1 MNKKTTKNYISKKLN
16 IFRWIFDILLL
27 SFCVA
32 VDQIT
37 KYFAVLNLKEKQ
49 PFVIWSGVFELNYL
63 ENTGAAFGMLKNQKA
78 LFVLIVIL
86 VLLVISY
93 ILIKSPASKKYTL
106 LHISLVLIS
115 AGAIGN
121 NLIDRLRFDYVID
134 FFYIRLINFPIFNV
148 ADLFVCT
155 GTAILAIVVL
165 FVYKEDDFEFL
176 SFRKKTIRQIK
187 E

>member
-1 MNKKTTKNYISKKLN
+1 MNKPMNNVNKK
-16 IFRWIFDILLL
+16 IKYAIIRWALDLFLLAC
-27 SFCVA
+27 CVA

-37 KYFAVLNLKEKQ
+37 KYYAVLNLKDKK
-49 PFVIWSGVFELNYL
+49 PFVIWDGVFELNYL

-93 ILIKSPASKKYTL
+93 ILIKTPATKKFNV
-106 LHISLVLIS
+106 LHVSLILIA

-148 ADLFVCT
+148 ADLFVCI

-165 FVYKEDDFEFL
+165 FVYKEEDFEFMNL
-176 SFRKKTIRQIK
+176 RKKSIRQIK